1 MKSIKYVQSQNIV
14 LFHWTYGSLLWAL
27 CYVAFC
33 LAIQYRS
40 SVSSFLGLK
49 RFITS
54 LVFSLFFNVCTLHVI
69 YGAWKSTTLHK
80 SDFRSDL
87 VFSPGTSWSVATS
100 PMSRCRTSWRTSC
113 TRTEKMLTSKW
124 FSSTGDSSL
133 ASSHVVSATGLDAS
147 EMHSVSNPSLIAL
160 AKITGS
166 HFMPSYSTTNFRL
179 SKSLGIINVKAI
191 YSA

>member
-1 MKSIKYVQSQNIV
+1 
-14 LFHWTYGSLLWAL
+14 
-27 CYVAFC
+27 
-33 LAIQYRS
+33 
-40 SVSSFLGLK
+40 
-49 RFITS
+49 
-54 LVFSLFFNVCTLHVI
+54 
-69 YGAWKSTTLHK
+69 
-80 SDFRSDL
+80 
-87 VFSPGTSWSVATS
+87 
-100 PMSRCRTSWRTSC
+100 
-113 TRTEKMLTSKW
+113 MLTSKW